1 MHGTE
6 GKFRSDNIRT
16 QPQNEMF
23 FHNVIIPGVSLLPS
37 ISSFC
42 WKARHEMNFDAINP
56 FNIFPR
62 GYQLL
67 RPVPEYLSHELV
79 AAKIRGDKTGKF
91 KAPDYATSLVKK
103 FIDDK
108 LDGKKYVTLTTR
120 EIARDDINNSR
131 RVDKQKWN
139 KILNAIKDMEV
150 IPLVIRDTETT
161 FSENLFEGVIEVP
174 VASVHLPFRFALYE
188 HSLLNFTR
196 NNGPSTLMLY
206 GNAPSIFFSEFD
218 TEVIAVS
225 EAWFQKNYGMLRGD
239 QFPMTT
245 KITKFIWGDDD
256 INYILQE
263 VKAAINAKGVEDEV
277 HKFQNASN
285 ARASINVA
293 INHFIKCVNFNVM
306 FEDATL
312 LAGIS
317 NLNQEFKLI
326 PNLVQ
331 QITDL
336 QGTKIPTNTLDIL
349 AKNFNLNFQGIAG

>member
-1 MHGTE
+1 
-6 GKFRSDNIRT
+6 
-16 QPQNEMF
+16 
-23 FHNVIIPGVSLLPS
+23 
-37 ISSFC
+37 
-42 WKARHEMNFDAINP
+42 
-56 FNIFPR
+56 
-62 GYQLL
+62 
-67 RPVPEYLSHELV
+67 
-79 AAKIRGDKTGKF
+79 
-91 KAPDYATSLVKK
+91 
-103 FIDDK
+103 
-108 LDGKKYVTLTTR
+108 
-120 EIARDDINNSR
+120 
-131 RVDKQKWN
+131 
-139 KILNAIKDMEV
+139 MEV

-331 QITDL
+331 ITDL

-349 AKNFNLNFQGIAG
+349 AKTLI